1 MRRIT
6 ATLALSALLFAACGG
21 DATGGSTTT
30 LVTGSSGTLHVSGGF
45 DPIDETWV
53 LAADGTVLGP
63 GEYLGAITPDD
74 RARLEAAI
82 DAAGFFELDS
92 EYLPDDQCC
101 DRRLYELTLT
111 RGGVTHSVT
120 TLDGAAAPES
130 LFLLINTFLEVVR
143 PEE

>member
-1 MRRIT
+1 MRRIAT
-6 ATLALSALLFAACGG
+6 ALVLLVLLLAACGG
-21 DATGGSTTT
+21 DASGTPTTT
-30 LVTGSSGTLHVSGGF
+30 AATGSRGTIHISGGIAG
-45 DPIDETWV
+45 IDETWM

-63 GEYLGAITPDD
+63 EEYLGAMTSDD

-82 DAAGFFELDS
+82 DAAGFFDLDS

-101 DRRLYELTLT
+101 DRFLYELTVT

-120 TLDGAAAPES
+120 TLDGADAPEA

-143 PEE
+143 PEL